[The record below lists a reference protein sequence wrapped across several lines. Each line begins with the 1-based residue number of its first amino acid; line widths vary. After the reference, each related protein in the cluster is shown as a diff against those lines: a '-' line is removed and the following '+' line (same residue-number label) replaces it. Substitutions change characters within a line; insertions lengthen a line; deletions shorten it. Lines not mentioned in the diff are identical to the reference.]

1 MAIIAWRAAQRDA
14 ADWAEDARRRTSPRG
29 WDIDR
34 VVSWSRTQAS
44 YSAPKR
50 TYDAWLQTYAVQFA
64 IGLRNHEL
72 ISMADYIAME
82 PILKGLTK

>member
-1 MAIIAWRAAQRDA
+1 MAIIAWRAAWRDA
-14 ADWAEDARRRTSPRG
+14 AGWAEDARRRTAPRG
-29 WDIDR
+29 WDADR

-44 YSAPKR
+44 YSAPRR
-50 TYDAWLQTYAVQFA
+50 TYDAWLQSYAVQFA
-64 IGLRNHEL
+64 MELRNHGL